1 VISISIVVGTYF
13 GQLSAQLAAKWTK
26 E

>member
-1 VISISIVVGTYF
+1 VISISLVIGVYL
-13 GQLSAQLAAKWTK
+13 GQFSAQLAAKWTK